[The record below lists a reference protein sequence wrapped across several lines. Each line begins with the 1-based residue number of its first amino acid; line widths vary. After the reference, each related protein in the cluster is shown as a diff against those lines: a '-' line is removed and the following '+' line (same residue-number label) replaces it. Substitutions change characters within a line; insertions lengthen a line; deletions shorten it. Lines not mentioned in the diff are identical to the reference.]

1 MSAVVGFEPVGASRR
16 LLAVQASKKWVPL
29 ELCVIIIISVTLAT
43 RRTLDGGRGYPG
55 RSLAQKRDA
64 LNPESS
70 PLITSAEAV
79 ITGHIEHTNN

>member
-1 MSAVVGFEPVGASRR
+1 M
-16 LLAVQASKKWVPL
+16 
-29 ELCVIIIISVTLAT
+29 IIISVTLAT

>member
-1 MSAVVGFEPVGASRR
+1 MRDMYCG
-16 LLAVQASKKWVPL
+16 LII
-29 ELCVIIIISVTLAT
+29 IIIISVTLAT

>member
-1 MSAVVGFEPVGASRR
+1 MVDKDGSPNYIII
-16 LLAVQASKKWVPL
+16 
-29 ELCVIIIISVTLAT
+29 IIIISVTLAT